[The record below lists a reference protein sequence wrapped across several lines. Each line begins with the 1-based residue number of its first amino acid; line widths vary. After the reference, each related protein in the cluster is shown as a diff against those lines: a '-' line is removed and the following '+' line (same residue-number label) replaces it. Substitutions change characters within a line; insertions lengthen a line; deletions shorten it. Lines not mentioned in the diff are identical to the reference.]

1 MVSPWQPYVTMKIAY
16 AQIVNMY
23 KIMIFI
29 VLSLTR
35 VVMGNISSGKPMKC
49 E

>member
-1 MVSPWQPYVTMKIAY
+1 MSPWQPYVTMKIAY
-16 AQIVNMY
+16 ARIVNMY

-35 VVMGNISSGKPMKC
+35 AVMRNISSGKPMKC